1 MNTHLQR
8 AYTFLHGA
16 VSFLWKGISEIY
28 AAALQNKII
37 SLGIITV
44 IVAGG
49 IGISYLFPS
58 EPEKVADDRREVSV
72 IRVSDIEGSE
82 PLTLVGSVRSISEAK
97 VAPNASGAIT
107 RLYGALGDYVEAGSV
122 IAEIKNDRERASL
135 AQAKASLEKVRN
147 STESSEINLSSTK
160 DSLASAESSSR
171 SAISS
176 AYAIIGDAVNRKADS
191 MFSNPSSLTPTLNAT
206 ISNLQFKINAEK
218 GRLEMG
224 GILSRQKSAGKTP
237 EEYSAI
243 LAELSTLSGETN
255 KVRIFLED
263 VVSALNTA
271 IPNTPITEAIITTYR
286 SDTNIA
292 LSNINALSSSLT
304 GTIDNLKARKSAVS
318 SSEQNLSVGTSGVTA
333 DVRVAEAAVAAA
345 VAQLEQTIIRA
356 PISGTINKLDLE
368 IGSFVSPG
376 LPVIYITNPRG
387 LEVSAFVSGR
397 DIRDI
402 SLGAKAII
410 AGTVEG
416 TVVRVA
422 NALDPATQKAE
433 VKIAISANAPLV
445 SGQSATVAI
454 NRSTKTTVSNK
465 NGYSIPI
472 AALKITT
479 EGPVVFTV
487 SENNTLISNPVVL
500 GNLRGSSVQI
510 ESGITGE
517 MKIVMDARGHKEGD
531 LVIIKPVRESTN
543 DIKLNIL
550 NGGTLYALGSKA
562 FSNGIK

>member
-1 MNTHLQR
+1 MNTHLSR

-16 VSFLWKGISEIY
+16 LSFGWKGIREIY
-28 AAALQNKII
+28 AAALQNKLI
-37 SLGIITV
+37 SLVIIVIIT
-44 IVAGG
+44 AGA
-49 IGISYLFPS
+49 IAISYLFPS
-58 EPEKVADDRREVSV
+58 KPEIPFDDRREVSV
-72 IRVSDIEGSE
+72 ARVGDLEGSE
-82 PLTLVGSVRSISEAK
+82 PLVLVGAVHSISEAK

-107 RLYGALGDYVEAGSV
+107 KLYAAFGDYVEAGSV
-122 IAEIKNDRERASL
+122 IAEIKNDRERASVT
-135 AQAKASLEKVRN
+135 QAKASLEKVKN
-147 STESSEINLSSTK
+147 SIGASEINLSSTK

-176 AYAIIGDAVNRKADS
+176 AYAITGDSINRKIDG

-224 GILSRQKSAGKTP
+224 DILSRQKSAGKTP

-243 LAELSTLSGETN
+243 LGELSTLSIETK

-271 IPNTPITEAIITTYR
+271 VPNGSITEGIIAGYR
-286 SDTNIA
+286 SEANAA
-292 LSNINALSSSLT
+292 LSNINALSSSLAV
-304 GTIDNLKARKSAVS
+304 TIDNLKLKKAGVS
-318 SSEQNLSVGTSGVTA
+318 SSEQNLATGESGVTA

-345 VAQLEQTIIRA
+345 LAQLEQTIIRA

-387 LEVSAFVSGR
+387 LEVSAFVSGK

-402 SLGAKAII
+402 SLGAKATI
-410 AGTVEG
+410 AGSVPG

-422 NALDPATQKAE
+422 NALDPLTQKAE
-433 VKIAISANAPLV
+433 VKIAISADSPLV

-454 NRSTKTTVSNK
+454 NRSIKTAALNK

-472 AALKITT
+472 ATLKITP

-500 GNLRGSSVQI
+500 GNLRGSSVQV
-510 ESGITGE
+510 ESGITSQ
-517 MKIVMDARGHKEGD
+517 MKIVTDARGHKEGD
-531 LVIIKPVRESTN
+531 LVIIK
-543 DIKLNIL
+543 
-550 NGGTLYALGSKA
+550 
-562 FSNGIK
+562 

>member
-1 MNTHLQR
+1 MNTHLLR

-16 VSFLWKGISEIY
+16 LSFAWKGVREIW
-28 AAALQNKII
+28 AAALQNKPVSLAII
-37 SLGIITV
+37 AT
-44 IVAGG
+44 IVAVG
-49 IGISYLFPS
+49 IGISYIFPS
-58 EPEKVADDRREVSV
+58 KPEIPFDDRREVSV
-72 IRVSDIEGSE
+72 ARVEDLESSE
-82 PLTLVGSVRSISEAK
+82 PLVLVGAVRSISEAK

-107 RLYGALGDYVEAGSV
+107 RLYAALGDYVEAGSV
-122 IAEIKNDRERASL
+122 IAEIKNDRERASVT
-135 AQAKASLEKVRN
+135 QAKASLEKVKN
-147 STESSEINLSSTK
+147 SISASEINLSSTK
-160 DSLASAESSSR
+160 DSFVSAESSSR

-176 AYAIIGDAVNRKADS
+176 AHAVIVDAINRKIDGI
-191 MFSNPSSLTPTLNAT
+191 FSNPSSLTPTLNAT
-206 ISNLQFKINAEK
+206 IPNLQFKINAEK

-224 GILSRQKSAGKTP
+224 DILSRQKLAGKAP

-243 LAELSTLSGETN
+243 LAELSELSMETN

-271 IPNTPITEAIITTYR
+271 VPNGSITEGMIATYR
-286 SDTNIA
+286 SDANVA

-304 GTIDNLKARKSAVS
+304 VTIDNLKLKKAGVS
-318 SSEQNLSVGTSGVTA
+318 SSEQNLATGESGVTA
-333 DVRVAEAAVAAA
+333 DVRVAEAAVATA

-356 PISGTINKLDLE
+356 PISGTVNKLGLE

-387 LEVSAFVSGR
+387 LEVSAFVSGK

-402 SLGAKAII
+402 SLGAKVTI
-410 AGTVEG
+410 AGSVPG

-433 VKIAISANAPLV
+433 VKIAISADSPLV

-454 NRSTKTTVSNK
+454 NRSIKTSVLNK

-472 AALKITT
+472 KALKITP

-487 SENNTLISNPVVL
+487 SENNTLISNPIVL
-500 GNLRGSSVQI
+500 GSLRGSSVQV
-510 ESGITGE
+510 ESGITNQ
-517 MKIVMDARGHKEGD
+517 MKIVTDARGHKEGD
-531 LVIIKPVRESTN
+531 FVIIK
-543 DIKLNIL
+543 
-550 NGGTLYALGSKA
+550 
-562 FSNGIK
+562 